1 MAESNL
7 PPSFRFSQ
15 ASLQDYADCP
25 RRFQLRYILETRWP
39 AAHDEPAIERER
51 RMQRG
56 AEFHDLIHQ
65 HTLGLPVEVLSAI
78 ASARTSAGQNDLRR
92 WWDAYLTAPPPDLPT
107 TLRQAEV
114 RLSTPFRAY
123 HLFARYDLL
132 AIDPEKKAVI
142 VDWKTGQTRPK
153 RAWLAERW
161 QTLVYRYVLVE
172 AGTQLNGG
180 VPIVPG
186 QIEMIYWF
194 ANFPGQI
201 ERFSYDDDE
210 HTTTENV
217 LRALIAEIA
226 AQDRETWPLT
236 DEIRRCQYCAYRT
249 LCDREKISEG
259 ERIEGEAETEP
270 FDFDLD
276 LEQIAEIEF

>member
-1 MAESNL
+1 M
-7 PPSFRFSQ
+7 
-15 ASLQDYADCP
+15 
-25 RRFQLRYILETRWP
+25 
-39 AAHDEPAIERER
+39 
-51 RMQRG
+51 
-56 AEFHDLIHQ
+56 
-65 HTLGLPVEVLSAI
+65 
-78 ASARTSAGQNDLRR
+78 
-92 WWDAYLTAPPPDLPT
+92 
-107 TLRQAEV
+107 
-114 RLSTPFRAY
+114 
-123 HLFARYDLL
+123 
-132 AIDPEKKAVI
+132 
-142 VDWKTGQTRPK
+142 
-153 RAWLAERW
+153 
-161 QTLVYRYVLVE
+161 VYRYVLVE

-201 ERFSYDDDE
+201 ERFSYDDGE